1 MLIAQI
7 PTDLITTIVSSIGV
21 VGALVWYMYHNT
33 TTTIPN
39 LTKQYTESQERVAER
54 FATTQEKIATNFAE
68 TLKEERDY
76 RKQEIQAL
84 QHWIK
89 SEAACKYNSDRN

>member
-1 MLIAQI
+1 MD
-7 PTDLITTIVSSIGV
+7 TEVITTVISSLGV

-39 LTKQYTESQERVAER
+39 LTKQYTESQERTSNH
-54 FATTQEKIATNFAE
+54 FADTQKQIATHFTE

-76 RKQEIQAL
+76 RRQEIQAL
-84 QHWIK
+84 QAWIK
-89 SEAACKYNSDRN
+89 SEAACKYNLDRK